1 MRQML
6 ETTAN
11 AKLNLALRV
20 TGRRMD
26 GYHFLDSFISFCK
39 FGDTVK
45 ISLSSTSDQ
54 VTMTGP
60 FAPAITGPNIVEV
73 ARDQFRDI
81 TGWKQALHIHIIKH
95 IPVSGGLGGGSA
107 DAAAVLRL
115 LNQLWPGPP
124 LSHNTMKTL
133 AITIGADVAV
143 CLLNKASRVRGIGE
157 EINTVKHIPNIP
169 VLLVNPRAKVS
180 SKQVFENFLGPY
192 SKPFQSL
199 EESWTHEA
207 LFAFLGPQTTNDLTF
222 TTLKFAPSISNIL
235 SFLKDIPE
243 VKSCGMS
250 GSGATC
256 FALFNE
262 EAESSIAEAEN
273 ILNLKGWW
281 TTQTTFVQ

>member
-124 LSHNTMKTL
+124 LSHWRR
-133 AITIGADVAV
+133 
-143 CLLNKASRVRGIGE
+143 CRGLSPKQSIEGPLYRRRDSYRQAHSQYSCALG
-157 EINTVKHIPNIP
+157 K
-169 VLLVNPRAKVS
+169 
-180 SKQVFENFLGPY
+180 SK
-192 SKPFQSL
+192 S
-199 EESWTHEA
+199 
-207 LFAFLGPQTTNDLTF
+207 
-222 TTLKFAPSISNIL
+222 
-235 SFLKDIPE
+235 
-243 VKSCGMS
+243 
-250 GSGATC
+250 
-256 FALFNE
+256 
-262 EAESSIAEAEN
+262 
-273 ILNLKGWW
+273 
-281 TTQTTFVQ
+281 